1 MLTGMLVAT
10 GIAWA
15 EPTEQQA
22 RDISNAE
29 ALLRLPDFDLAARP
43 DLQSSLSRY
52 LTKYVGTTRYFQLI
66 RQFKLRER
74 SDELLNLALSQ
85 PRSTAGSWAAETLNG
100 FGHRSRLK
108 EAVSDKD
115 PQRGAAAVILLGET
129 GDERTPDFLTR
140 TILNTELAT
149 MVRVASAA
157 ALAKQREGDEDL
169 LRLVTEKMLPA
180 DLNFAVGNLL
190 HASDNSV
197 VRAAASEYLPLP
209 PVVGGTPLP
218 PVSVL
223 AAQSGNRDRGQKIF
237 QIKGTCAACHTVAG
251 EGKAVGPDL
260 TEIGSKLSKEAL
272 YVSILDPNAG
282 ISHNYENYEILT
294 QSGRIETG
302 LLLSRTGD
310 QIDIINAEGVARSF
324 QVSDIDSIRQLTI
337 SLMPAGLQQ
346 TLTKEELVDLV
357 EYLTSL
363 KTKQ

>member
-1 MLTGMLVAT
+1 MITGMLVAT

-29 ALLRLPDFDLAARP
+29 ALLRLPDFDLAVRP

-74 SDELLNLALSQ
+74 SDELLNLALSK

-157 ALAKQREGDEDL
+157 ALAKQRGGDEDL
-169 LRLVTEKMLPA
+169 LRLVTEKTLPA

-197 VRAAASEYLPLP
+197 IRAAAAEYLPLP

-251 EGKAVGPDL
+251 RSRSRK
-260 TEIGSKLSKEAL
+260 TRGSLFPRPL
-272 YVSILDPNAG
+272 Y
-282 ISHNYENYEILT
+282 
-294 QSGRIETG
+294 
-302 LLLSRTGD
+302 RTGRFSRGSS
-310 QIDIINAEGVARSF
+310 QKVFSPCAPSRGSPPICVF
-324 QVSDIDSIRQLTI
+324 HHMQ
-337 SLMPAGLQQ
+337 
-346 TLTKEELVDLV
+346 
-357 EYLTSL
+357 
-363 KTKQ
+363 